1 MKEIDYAE
9 NEIDRFR
16 DKLFKKM
23 ENIIKKD
30 KIDESKIISKIT
42 KRAIAELDFSPS
54 QHMDLMMDIEFAHEE
69 NPIEIDQLLEADIG
83 NFAHDIY
90 GIYKNFNRTTK
101 RMDNCFLPR
110 HAMQGIG
117 GEI

>member
-1 MKEIDYAE
+1 MKI
-9 NEIDRFR
+9 NEIDRLR

-90 GIYKNFNRTTK
+90 GIYKNFK
-101 RMDNCFLPR
+101 IQM
-110 HAMQGIG
+110 
-117 GEI
+117 